1 MSLRVKVECV
11 LFIILGLVVGL
22 GFGIQRFLIIPR
34 LNPLEERIAEKDM
47 QRSLG
52 TIHAQDT
59 LLNEFTGKWAR
70 KPDLVQFMQD
80 RNAEYRASALGTER
94 LIEENL
100 SLVYLLDANRGVI
113 WGGAVD
119 LITDKA
125 ITLEEL
131 PGQKWPQSHLLL
143 PKDDPHSSV
152 NGVFLTGAGPMLVSS
167 HPVTSLE
174 SPDMLLGRLVVGRKL
189 DHNLL
194 ERAHASGATGLKIW
208 SVTDPGLTEEQKAV
222 LDGLIAGSLRPVS
235 QVTKNIFR
243 VYATYPDIQGTP
255 ALLLSSV
262 IYRNVLSKAY
272 DAMQVGLLAQVG
284 IGLTALVLLIVLFRR
299 TVMNPLSRL
308 TTHAT
313 NIGESNDL
321 SARLGMVRDDEIGV
335 LANEFDRMVEQLE
348 LDMERQKQA
357 EEALRES
364 EERYALAVRGANDGL
379 WDWDLVADSIDFT
392 PRWKS
397 MIGYQEEE
405 IGDQPSEWFDRIHPE
420 DLEEVRSA
428 LDAHLV
434 GQTAHFESEHR
445 IRHKENEYLW
455 VLCRGIAVRDDKG
468 AATRMA
474 GSQSDITVRKIFE
487 EQLSRQ
493 ALYDSLTALPN
504 RALLFDRLTHAIR
517 HVERN
522 PDYLFAVLFLDLDR
536 FKVINESL
544 GHAVGDLLLAAVAE
558 KLQAC
563 LRQVD
568 TVARGAETLARFGG
582 DEFVILLDNINDVV
596 GATAIAE
603 RIQAVF
609 DKPFEIEGNEIFT
622 SASIG
627 IVVSEKGYKTPEELV
642 RNADTAMYRAKAR
655 GAACFEVFDADM
667 HSKAME
673 RLEIENDLRHA
684 IDKQEF
690 VVYYQPIV
698 SLENG
703 AIKAFEALVRWQH
716 PRRGLVSPVD
726 FIPITE
732 ETGMI
737 LPIGEWVLREAC
749 RQVRAWQIK
758 IPHTHEV
765 QISVNLAAKEVAK
778 PGLVAAIEQTLGET
792 GLDPRYLKLEITESA
807 IMESM
812 DVVTSA
818 LGKLRDMHIQVSID
832 DFGTGYSSLGYLHRL
847 PANCLKIDRAFIRD
861 MVSNCESTQ
870 IVNTIVLLAHA
881 LQMTVVAEGIEEEDQ
896 LRRLREL
903 GCEFGQGYIF
913 SPPVDAEAA
922 TELLRSERS
931 WLAVCRSA

>member
-1 MSLRVKVECV
+1 MSLRVKVECI
-11 LFIILGLVVGL
+11 LFIILGLVVGV

-47 QRSLG
+47 KRSVG
-52 TIHAQDT
+52 TIRAQDT
-59 LLNEFTGKWAR
+59 LLDEFAGKWAT

-80 RNAEYRASALGTER
+80 RNAEYRASELGTER
-94 LIEENL
+94 LIEEKL
-100 SLVYLLDANRGVI
+100 SLVYLLDGDGAVI
-113 WGGAVD
+113 WGGAIDV
-119 LITDKA
+119 ITDKE
-125 ITLEEL
+125 IRIEEF
-131 PGQKWPQSHLLL
+131 PGQKWPPWHLLL
-143 PKDDPHSSV
+143 ARDDPHTSIS
-152 NGVFLTGAGPMLVSS
+152 GVLLTGAGPMLVSS
-167 HPVTSLE
+167 HPVISPE
-174 SPDMLLGRLVVGRKL
+174 SAGMLLGRLVVGRKL
-189 DHNLL
+189 DRSFL
-194 ERAHASGATGLKIW
+194 ESAYGPSGTGLKIW
-208 SVTDPGLTEEQKAV
+208 AVTDPGLTQEQRAV
-222 LDGLIAGSLRPVS
+222 LDGLIAGSLRPVI
-235 QVTKNIFR
+235 QITKDIFR

-272 DAMQVGLLAQVG
+272 DAMHVGLLAQVA

-308 TTHAT
+308 TTHTT
-313 NIGESNDL
+313 NIAKSNDL
-321 SARLGMVRDDEIGV
+321 SARLGMVRHDEIGV

-364 EERYALAVRGANDGL
+364 EERYALAVQGANDGL
-379 WDWDLVADSIDFT
+379 WDWDLVADRIDFT

-420 DLEEVRSA
+420 ELEEVRSA
-428 LDAHLV
+428 LDAHIG

-445 IRHKENEYLW
+445 IRHKGNEHLW

-468 AATRMA
+468 TATRMA

-493 ALYDSLTALPN
+493 ALYDSLTGLPN
-504 RALLFDRLTHAIR
+504 RALLFDRLTHAIK
-517 HVERN
+517 HIERN

-544 GHAVGDLLLAAVAE
+544 GHAVGDLLLVAVAE

-563 LRQVD
+563 LRKVD
-568 TVARGAETLARFGG
+568 TVARGAETVARFGG

-596 GATAIAE
+596 GATVIAE

-627 IVVSEKGYKTPEELV
+627 IVVSEKGYKAPEELV

-655 GAACFEVFDADM
+655 GTACFEVFDADM
-667 HSKAME
+667 HSRAME
-673 RLEIENDLRHA
+673 RMEIENDLRRA
-684 IDKQEF
+684 IDNQEF

-703 AIKAFEALVRWQH
+703 TIKAFEALVRWQH

-726 FIPITE
+726 FIPIAE

-737 LPIGEWVLREAC
+737 LPIGDWVLREAC
-749 RQVRAWQIK
+749 RQTRAWQIK
-758 IPHTHEV
+758 VPHAQEV

-778 PGLVAAIEQTLGET
+778 PGLVAAIEQALGNT
-792 GLDPRYLKLEITESA
+792 GLDPRHLKLEITESA

-812 DVVTSA
+812 DVVTNA
-818 LGKLRDMHIQVSID
+818 LGKLRDMNIQVSID

-861 MVSNCESTQ
+861 MEGNGESTQ
-870 IVNTIVLLAHA
+870 IVNTIILLAHA
-881 LQMTVVAEGIEEEDQ
+881 LQMTVVAEGIEDEEQ

-903 GCEFGQGYIF
+903 GCEFGQGYLF
-913 SPPVDAEAA
+913 SPPVDAEAG
-922 TELLRSERS
+922 TELLESERS
-931 WLAVCRSA
+931 WLSICRTS